1 MASMHS
7 RRLVSNLAAF
17 VRLAFEPFPRFSL
30 LVNGVL
36 VLFGISIAG
45 VLTWLRTPAVHHV
58 LVAPHHWIAVPVGTD
73 RVAWAAGAALVVVVL
88 LLLWAGVRLVGE
100 VASRPRLMFA
110 GTDRAYASVT
120 HGPLADSTL
129 EAAATRAASPFS
141 VVGPLPIAGASGAF
155 GIPTGSATV
164 GASGPLGPTG
174 PADTQDAC
182 PHHNEY
188 VRVLVKNEPISGFG
202 ADAEHVAARI
212 EFFGAD
218 DTSLLEMAGRWAEAD
233 QRLETKRLGIT
244 HEAEE
249 LTIGANG
256 VRHELDIALK
266 APGDKHFY
274 ACNDDNASGRDHR
287 LVQCS

>member
-1 MASMHS
+1 
-7 RRLVSNLAAF
+7 
-17 VRLAFEPFPRFSL
+17 
-30 LVNGVL
+30 
-36 VLFGISIAG
+36 
-45 VLTWLRTPAVHHV
+45 
-58 LVAPHHWIAVPVGTD
+58 
-73 RVAWAAGAALVVVVL
+73 
-88 LLLWAGVRLVGE
+88 
-100 VASRPRLMFA
+100 
-110 GTDRAYASVT
+110 
-120 HGPLADSTL
+120 
-129 EAAATRAASPFS
+129 
-141 VVGPLPIAGASGAF
+141 
-155 GIPTGSATV
+155 
-164 GASGPLGPTG
+164 
-174 PADTQDAC
+174 
-182 PHHNEY
+182 